1 MRRFSSI
8 VLTTILL
15 MTAVT
20 LRAQTFKTERL
31 GKAASVLGI
40 NNVLDS
46 LPSGCTS
53 SLHAKDGLTVCVRK
67 TDDGTIEHIGIPLFQ
82 TDMRLLMPSP
92 VYDFMEYAVLNK
104 HYKVNPND
112 LYLSK
117 VLFRKGNWQT
127 LVKEQLQ
134 NCECSIS
141 NQDDRLYIVSWLH
154 EDQEEAVVGVPID
167 YELLNNDSR
176 RNIERDFIRHLSA
189 YDVQPVVPKAITE
202 DDLKVYGTEGL
213 FAIPG
218 ESYLM
223 PELNGNVYY
232 ELRTISEEIDTIYQ
246 GKPTK
251 MTLEDVVPFITISS
265 DYPAETMAN
274 LLLSDEVAVAGTRL
288 KLDFHLSD
296 YHREVIGVTAYQLRD
311 FCRREGCKLYFAY
324 RGTADGLVRGTL
336 MVSNLAKGYNHLLSL
351 RMPADQLTATEPE
364 LQADVYLYIPPID
377 KSKLFGKAPTKKSG
391 AKIY

>member
-1 MRRFSSI
+1 MRRYGSI
-8 VLTTILL
+8 VLTTVLL
-15 MTAVT
+15 TTAVT

-31 GKAASVLGI
+31 GKAANVVGI
-40 NNVLDS
+40 SNLLDS
-46 LPSGCTS
+46 LPTGCTS
-53 SLHAKDGLTVCVRK
+53 SLTAKDGLTVCVRK

-117 VLFRKGNWQT
+117 VLFQKGNWQT
-127 LVKEQLQ
+127 LVKEKLQ
-134 NCECSIS
+134 DCECSIS

-154 EDQEEAVVGVPID
+154 ENQEEAVVGVPID

-176 RNIERDFIRHLSA
+176 RNIERDFIRHLSSHE
-189 YDVQPVVPKAITE
+189 VQSVVPKAITE
-202 DDLKVYGTEGL
+202 EDLKVYGTEGL

-246 GKPTK
+246 GKLTK

-265 DYPAETMAN
+265 DFPAETMAN

-288 KLDFHLSD
+288 NLDFHLSD
-296 YHREVIGVTAYQLRD
+296 YHREVVSVTAFQLRD

-364 LQADVYLYIPPID
+364 IQADVYLYIPPID

>member
-1 MRRFSSI
+1 MRHYGSL
-8 VLTTILL
+8 VLTAVLL
-15 MTAVT
+15 MSTGT
-20 LRAQTFKTERL
+20 LQAQSFKTERL
-31 GKAASVLGI
+31 GKAVSTVGI
-40 NNVLDS
+40 NNLLDS
-46 LPSGCTS
+46 LPAGCTS
-53 SLHAKDGLTVCVRK
+53 SLPAKDGLTVCVRK

-82 TDMRLLMPSP
+82 NDMRLLMPSP

-117 VLFRKGNWQT
+117 VMFRKGSWQT
-127 LVKEQLQ
+127 LVKDQLQ
-134 NCECSIS
+134 DCECSIS
-141 NQDDRLYIVSWLH
+141 NQDDRLYIVSWLR
-154 EDQEEAVVGVPID
+154 EDQEVAIVGIPID

-189 YDVQPVVPKAITE
+189 HDALPVVPQAITE

-223 PELNGNVYY
+223 PELNSNIYY
-232 ELRTISEEIDTIYQ
+232 ELRTISEEIDTVYQ

-251 MTLEDVVPFITISS
+251 MTLETVVPFITISN

-274 LLLSDEVAVAGTRL
+274 LLLSDELAVAGTRL

-296 YHREVIGVTAYQLRD
+296 YHREVVDVTAFQLRD
-311 FCRREGCKLYFAY
+311 FCRREGCKIYFAY
-324 RGTADGLVRGTL
+324 RGMSDGVVRGTL
-336 MVSNLAKGYNHLLSL
+336 MMSNLAKGYNHLFSL
-351 RMPADQLTATEPE
+351 RIPADQLTATGPVI
-364 LQADVYLYIPPID
+364 QADVYLYIPPID
-377 KSKLFGKAPTKKSG
+377 KSKLFGKTPTKKSG